1 MALETYQSMR
11 DFKTTP
17 EPKGRKRASKG
28 AAVFVIQKHAAR
40 RLHYDLR
47 LEMDG
52 VLKSWA
58 VTRGPSLVPGEKRLS
73 VHVEDHPMD
82 YGDFEGTIPDGQYGA
97 GTVIVWDR
105 GTWTPV
111 FDAHKGYAKGHLE
124 FELQGEKLSGRWH
137 LIRMRGK
144 PREKQENWLLIKGED
159 ASARDVSAPDILT
172 ERPESAKTGRLIEE
186 VAGKPAKPAPKPRAR
201 KPPAPKAPTAA
212 APTEMPGFIPPM
224 LATLVKSTPGDDRW
238 LHEIKFDG
246 YRVQAQVQDGRV
258 RLLTRSGRDWTDRFG
273 KPIATALAALPAK
286 QAVLDGEVVVDVA
299 GRSSDFSALQA
310 DLAEGRTDRML
321 YYVFDLLHLDGR
333 DLTPLPLVERK
344 RLLSTLV
351 AKSGDPI
358 RLSEHLDDRGEIVLR
373 HACRMG
379 LEGIVSKL
387 RDSPYRPGRGT
398 AWVKSKCSARQ
409 EFVIGGFLPS
419 TVSPRAIGSL
429 VMGVFAGDRL
439 RPVGRVGTGFSVA
452 MAEALMTRLQGLET
466 DQSPFDP
473 PLAGAARR
481 GVRYV
486 RPELVAEVDFRA
498 WTGDGNLRHAAFRG
512 LREDKDAREVTG
524 EGLPETPIDP
534 TPKDDPPPVRTIRL
548 TNPERIYWP
557 KEGITKSGLADYYT
571 EVWPWIAP
579 HVTGR
584 PLALLRCPDGIDGQQ
599 FFQKHEWKGMNAAI
613 LRVPDPA
620 DPKDAP
626 SLAIADLDGLIALV
640 QSAALEIHPWGSTL
654 ADWERPDRIVI
665 DLDPGDGVQWVDLVA
680 AAQDVRLRLQEAGLE
695 PFAKTSGGK
704 GLHVVAPLTPK
715 AAWPSVKTF
724 CRDLA
729 RSMASDAPDRY
740 VATITKSK
748 RQGKILVDYLR
759 NQRGATA
766 VAAYSTR
773 ARPGAQVSA
782 PVTWEELAN
791 GAKAQ
796 DFTVTTMPARL
807 QALRRDPWEG
817 FAQAARP
824 LKA

>member
-1 MALETYQSMR
+1 MVLETYQSMR
-11 DFKTTP
+11 DFKATP

-82 YGDFEGTIPDGQYGA
+82 YGDFEGTIPEGQYGA
-97 GTVIVWDR
+97 GSVIVWDR

-124 FELQGEKLSGRWH
+124 FELQGEKLTGRWH

-159 ASARDVSAPDILT
+159 ASARDASAPDILT

-186 VAGKPAKPAPKPRAR
+186 VAGKPVKPAPKPRAR
-201 KPPAPKAPTAA
+201 KAPAPKAPAA
-212 APTEMPGFIPPM
+212 PPPTEMPGFIPPM

-246 YRVQAQVQDGRV
+246 YRVQAQIQDGRV
-258 RLLTRSGRDWTDRFG
+258 RLFTRSGRDWTDRFG
-273 KPIATALAALPAK
+273 TPLATALGALPAK

-310 DLAEGRTDRML
+310 DLSEGRTDRMR

-351 AKSGDPI
+351 GKSGDPI
-358 RLSEHLDDRGEIVLR
+358 RLSEHLDDKGEIVLR

-452 MAEALMTRLQGLET
+452 TAEALMTRLKELET

-473 PLAGAARR
+473 PLSGAARR

-486 RPELVAEVDFRA
+486 CPELVAEVDFRA

-524 EGLPETPIDP
+524 EGLPETPVDP
-534 TPKDDPPPVRTIRL
+534 SAPKDDPPPVRTIRL

-620 DPKDAP
+620 EPKDAP

-665 DLDPGDGVQWVDLVA
+665 DLDPGDGVDWPDLVT
-680 AAQDVRLRLQEAGLE
+680 AAQDVRQRLQ
-695 PFAKTSGGK
+695 GG
-704 GLHVVAPLTPK
+704 
-715 AAWPSVKTF
+715 
-724 CRDLA
+724 
-729 RSMASDAPDRY
+729 
-740 VATITKSK
+740 
-748 RQGKILVDYLR
+748 
-759 NQRGATA
+759 
-766 VAAYSTR
+766 R
-773 ARPGAQVSA
+773 A
-782 PVTWEELAN
+782 
-791 GAKAQ
+791 
-796 DFTVTTMPARL
+796 
-807 QALRRDPWEG
+807 
-817 FAQAARP
+817 
-824 LKA
+824 